1 MASSVRPAVRYTLM
15 GFHMALWLTIFLV
28 GLLLAFNIVY
38 FIVHIAA
45 GIALI
50 IYVPAAIAL
59 SARDSESSFDHA
71 GGEVAY
77 LVIQQIAWL
86 FSGVWSALIAAWA
99 SVCYD
104 VTYTRGRYTYQR
116 NGVCAVVIA
125 ISALSL
131 LHFVLLLGWMSW
143 VIHIAR
149 TTPGLS
155 ATRGFAM
162 PTHKLLV
169 SPPYDRE
176 PVSMSERSERGAAG
190 SNQGQSRGQAE
201 YYPTPFPTG
210 QVAHDDAT
218 GVGRVDRGYQLDP
231 ASEAEREGVLM
242 SHAQGWQHQGT
253 SETR

>member
-1 MASSVRPAVRYTLM
+1 
-15 GFHMALWLTIFLV
+15 MALWLTIFLV

-59 SARDSESSFDHA
+59 SARDSESTFDHA

-86 FSGVWSALIAAWA
+86 CECDSARLGFNHGRNTVLIIVPESVSGVWSALIAAWA

-104 VTYTRGRYTYQR
+104 VTYTRGRYTYHR
-116 NGVCAVVIA
+116 NGVCA
-125 ISALSL
+125 ISALSF
-131 LHFVLLLGWMSW
+131 LHFVILLGWMSW

-155 ATRGFAM
+155 ATKGFAM

-176 PVSMSERSERGAAG
+176 PVSMSERSERGER
-190 SNQGQSRGQAE
+190 GQSRGQAE
-201 YYPTPFPTG
+201 QYSTPFPTA

-218 GVGRVDRGYQLDP
+218 GVARVDRGYQLTS
-231 ASEAEREGVLM
+231 ATEAEREAELM
-242 SHAQGWQHQGT
+242 SHAEGWQHQGAG
-253 SETR
+253 ETR

>member
-1 MASSVRPAVRYTLM
+1 M
-15 GFHMALWLTIFLV
+15 GSERACYVLIVVSHLV
-28 GLLLAFNIVY
+28 
-38 FIVHIAA
+38 
-45 GIALI
+45 
-50 IYVPAAIAL
+50 
-59 SARDSESSFDHA
+59 
-71 GGEVAY
+71 
-77 LVIQQIAWL
+77 
-86 FSGVWSALIAAWA
+86 SGVWSALIAAWA

-155 ATRGFAM
+155 ATKGFAM

-242 SHAQGWQHQGT
+242 SHAQGWQHQGA

>member
-15 GFHMALWLTIFLV
+15 GLHMALWLTIFLV

-59 SARDSESSFDHA
+59 SARDSESTFDHA

-104 VTYTRGRYTYQR
+104 VTYTRGRYTYHR

-125 ISALSL
+125 ISALSF
-131 LHFVLLLGWMSW
+131 LHFVILLGWMSW

-149 TTPGLS
+149 TSPGLS
-155 ATRGFAM
+155 ATKGFAM

-176 PVSMSERSERGAAG
+176 PVSMSERSERGER
-190 SNQGQSRGQAE
+190 GQSRGQAE
-201 YYPTPFPTG
+201 QYSTPFPTA

-218 GVGRVDRGYQLDP
+218 GVARVDRGYQLTS
-231 ASEAEREGVLM
+231 ATEAEREAELM
-242 SHAQGWQHQGT
+242 SHAEGWQHQGAG
-253 SETR
+253 ETR

>member
-1 MASSVRPAVRYTLM
+1 
-15 GFHMALWLTIFLV
+15 MALWLTIFLV

-59 SARDSESSFDHA
+59 SARDSESTFDHA

-86 FSGVWSALIAAWA
+86 CECDSARLGFNHGRNTVLIIVPESVSGVWSALIAAWA

-104 VTYTRGRYTYQR
+104 VTYTRGRYTYHR

-125 ISALSL
+125 ISALSF
-131 LHFVLLLGWMSW
+131 LHFVILLGWMSW

-155 ATRGFAM
+155 ATKGFAM

-169 SPPYDRE
+169 SP
-176 PVSMSERSERGAAG
+176 
-190 SNQGQSRGQAE
+190 SRGQAE
-201 YYPTPFPTG
+201 QYSTPFPTA

-218 GVGRVDRGYQLDP
+218 GVARVDRGYQLTS
-231 ASEAEREGVLM
+231 ATEAEREAELM
-242 SHAQGWQHQGT
+242 SHAEGWQHQGAG
-253 SETR
+253 ETR